1 MKNTKKNIIPVI
13 AVLVLIVIIILF
25 MLLGR
30 LIEKYTPSKEHQE
43 LSEYYGLASDDSV
56 ALIFNN
62 EVLSVQGRL
71 IDGNVYLDF
80 ETVHDKINS
89 RFFWD
94 ANENKLLYTTA
105 TDLISADAESTTYYV
120 TKDARTLDHTIV
132 KADASTAYIAIDFVK
147 QYSDFDYT
155 VYDQPNRVVL
165 TNQWGDYNTA
175 PVKKSTELRYQG
187 GIKSPIL
194 ADLAKGTVLTVLEPD
209 ETWTK
214 VMTEDGI
221 IGYVKTKA
229 LGSTS
234 TATRTSDYTAEE
246 FSHIKKD
253 FSINLGWHQVT
264 NSSAN
269 ANIANV
275 LSNTK
280 GLNVISPTRFSS
292 ILFCFGA
299 KDQGLES
306 PDTTQVLTYSSRRES
321 LINNLISAAIQY
333 KLDGINVDFESL
345 DPSIGDSYIQFI
357 RELSLKCAN
366 NGIVLSVDNYPPTAY
381 TAFYNR
387 SEQAVF
393 ADYVILMGYDEHYAG
408 SEEAGSVSS
417 IGFVN
422 QGVADTLQ
430 SVPADQLILGM
441 PFYTRVWSET
451 PVSDD
456 GAAVSTTEDTSDS
469 DTLYE
474 LDCYS
479 AGMKEV
485 QNLISTNGA
494 VPVWSDTDGQYYVEY
509 INGGVTYKI
518 WVEDATSLEEKLKV
532 MQSNQ
537 LAGGAFW
544 KLGLEDPAVWDTII
558 KYIN

>member
-165 TNQWGDYNTA
+165 TTSGATTTPLCQEIHGA
-175 PVKKSTELRYQG
+175 ALSGQASRVR
-187 GIKSPIL
+187 L

-221 IGYVKTKA
+221 IR
-229 LGSTS
+229 LC
-234 TATRTSDYTAEE
+234 
-246 FSHIKKD
+246 KD
-253 FSINLGWHQVT
+253 PKPRQHLHRD
-264 NSSAN
+264 
-269 ANIANV
+269 
-275 LSNTK
+275 
-280 GLNVISPTRFSS
+280 P
-292 ILFCFGA
+292 
-299 KDQGLES
+299 DQRLHCG
-306 PDTTQVLTYSSRRES
+306 R
-321 LINNLISAAIQY
+321 I
-333 KLDGINVDFESL
+333 F
-345 DPSIGDSYIQFI
+345 
-357 RELSLKCAN
+357 
-366 NGIVLSVDNYPPTAY
+366 AY
-381 TAFYNR
+381 
-387 SEQAVF
+387 
-393 ADYVILMGYDEHYAG
+393 
-408 SEEAGSVSS
+408 
-417 IGFVN
+417 
-422 QGVADTLQ
+422 
-430 SVPADQLILGM
+430 
-441 PFYTRVWSET
+441 
-451 PVSDD
+451 
-456 GAAVSTTEDTSDS
+456 
-469 DTLYE
+469 
-474 LDCYS
+474 
-479 AGMKEV
+479 
-485 QNLISTNGA
+485 
-494 VPVWSDTDGQYYVEY
+494 
-509 INGGVTYKI
+509 
-518 WVEDATSLEEKLKV
+518 
-532 MQSNQ
+532 
-537 LAGGAFW
+537 
-544 KLGLEDPAVWDTII
+544 
-558 KYIN
+558 

>member
-175 PVKKSTELRYQG
+175 PVKKSKELRYQG

-209 ETWTK
+209 ET
-214 VMTEDGI
+214 
-221 IGYVKTKA
+221 
-229 LGSTS
+229 
-234 TATRTSDYTAEE
+234 
-246 FSHIKKD
+246 
-253 FSINLGWHQVT
+253 
-264 NSSAN
+264 
-269 ANIANV
+269 
-275 LSNTK
+275 
-280 GLNVISPTRFSS
+280 
-292 ILFCFGA
+292 
-299 KDQGLES
+299 
-306 PDTTQVLTYSSRRES
+306 
-321 LINNLISAAIQY
+321 
-333 KLDGINVDFESL
+333 
-345 DPSIGDSYIQFI
+345 
-357 RELSLKCAN
+357 
-366 NGIVLSVDNYPPTAY
+366 
-381 TAFYNR
+381 
-387 SEQAVF
+387 
-393 ADYVILMGYDEHYAG
+393 
-408 SEEAGSVSS
+408 
-417 IGFVN
+417 
-422 QGVADTLQ
+422 
-430 SVPADQLILGM
+430 
-441 PFYTRVWSET
+441 
-451 PVSDD
+451 
-456 GAAVSTTEDTSDS
+456 
-469 DTLYE
+469 
-474 LDCYS
+474 
-479 AGMKEV
+479 
-485 QNLISTNGA
+485 
-494 VPVWSDTDGQYYVEY
+494 
-509 INGGVTYKI
+509 
-518 WVEDATSLEEKLKV
+518 
-532 MQSNQ
+532 
-537 LAGGAFW
+537 
-544 KLGLEDPAVWDTII
+544 
-558 KYIN
+558 